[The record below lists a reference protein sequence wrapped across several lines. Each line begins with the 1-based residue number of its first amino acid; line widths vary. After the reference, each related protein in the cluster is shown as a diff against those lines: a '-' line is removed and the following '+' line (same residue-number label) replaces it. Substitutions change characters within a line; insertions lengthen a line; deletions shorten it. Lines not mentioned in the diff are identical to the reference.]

1 MVWYEELFTQDY
13 DRIYFPTFTA
23 ERNVSEVEFIANVL
37 QIPSNAKILD
47 LACGHGRHA
56 LELARRGYQV
66 TGLDLSPR
74 FIQMAREAA
83 QQLGLSQAHFVQADM
98 KDFHFNQP
106 FDAVYCYFTSFGY
119 FTDEE
124 NNRVLRNV
132 AACLAPRG
140 RFLLETVNRD
150 FAIHKVENQPRR
162 WDEPEPGFF
171 VLEDVCFN
179 ARTSR
184 IHTSAIIIEQGK
196 RRMVEYDIKMYTHAE
211 LEDMLEEVG
220 LTVVDTFGNK
230 DLSTFAVASPRMA
243 IVAEKKPERK
253 DCRKPYSTSAE

>member
-1 MVWYEELFTQDY
+1 MVWYEELFNQDY

-23 ERNVSEVEFIANVL
+23 ERNALEVEFILNVL
-37 QIPSNAKILD
+37 QAPIGAKILD

-56 LELARRGYQV
+56 LELARRGYHV

-83 QQLGLSQAHFVQADM
+83 QQLGLSQANFLLGDM
-98 KDFHFNQP
+98 KDFHFDQP
-106 FDAVYCYFTSFGY
+106 FDAVCCYFTSFGY
-119 FTDEE
+119 FSDEE
-124 NNRVLRNV
+124 NRQVLQNV
-132 AACLAPRG
+132 SACLAPGG
-140 RFLLETVNRD
+140 RLLLETVNRD
-150 FAIHKVENQPRR
+150 STIHKVENQPRR

-184 IHTSAIIIEQGK
+184 IHTRAIIIDQGR
-196 RRMVEYDIKMYTHAE
+196 RRMVEYDIKLYTHAE
-211 LEDMLEEVG
+211 LEDMLEDAG
-220 LTVVDTFGNK
+220 LTVIGTYGNK

-243 IVAEKKPERK
+243 IVAEKKAK
-253 DCRKPYSTSAE
+253 K

>member
-23 ERNVSEVEFIANVL
+23 ERNVLEAEFILNVL
-37 QIPSNAKILD
+37 QIPSGARILD

-66 TGLDLSPR
+66 IGLELSPR

-83 QQLGLSQAHFVQADM
+83 QKLALSQADFVQADM
-98 KDFHFNQP
+98 KNFHFDQP
-106 FDAVYCYFTSFGY
+106 FDAGYCYFTSFGY

-124 NNRVLRNV
+124 NKQVLQNV
-132 AACLAPRG
+132 AACLVPRG
-140 RFLLETVNRD
+140 RFLLETANRD
-150 FAIHKVENQPRR
+150 FTIHKVENQPRR

-184 IHTSAIIIEQGK
+184 IHTRAIIMDQGK
-196 RRMVEYDIKMYTHAE
+196 RRMVEYDIKLYTHAE
-211 LEDMLEEVG
+211 LEDMLEDAG
-220 LTVVDTFGNK
+220 LTVVGTYGNK

-243 IVAEKKPERK
+243 IVVEKKADK
-253 DCRKPYSTSAE
+253 